1 MTDSEILDLFHNGPS
16 RERAFKLLVEKYQQ
30 KVYWHIRRMVI
41 EHENANDVMQN
52 TFIKI
57 WRGLENFRSDSQLFT
72 WMYRIATNE
81 CLNYLSQQ
89 KRHETVPFDS
99 GTDDE
104 GDEGLSPQHYVRA
117 DSEHID
123 PDRLLEKLKLAI
135 ESLPDKQKL
144 VFNMRYYDEMP
155 YEQISEILNTSVG
168 ALKASYF
175 HAARK
180 IEKFLLSSD

>member
-1 MTDSEILDLFHNGPS
+1 MTDSEILDLFHNGSS
-16 RERAFKLLVEKYQQ
+16 REGAFKILVEKYQQ
-30 KVYWHIRRMVI
+30 KIYWHIRRMVI

-57 WRGLENFRSDSQLFT
+57 WKGLENFRSDSQLFT

-81 CLNYLSQQ
+81 CLNHLSQQ
-89 KRHETVPFDS
+89 KKFNTVSFDS
-99 GTDDE
+99 PESEDE
-104 GDEGLSPQHYVRA
+104 NTVSPASYIKA
-117 DSEHID
+117 DSDNVD
-123 PDRLLEKLKLAI
+123 PERLLEKLKNAI
-135 ESLPDKQKL
+135 ESLPEKQKL

-175 HAARK
+175 HAAKK
-180 IEKFLLSSD
+180 IEKYLLSTD

>member
-1 MTDSEILDLFHNGPS
+1 MTDSEILYLFHHGSS
-16 RERAFKLLVEKYQQ
+16 RERAFRILIEKYQQ
-30 KVYWHIRRMVI
+30 KIYWHIRRMVV

-57 WRGLENFRSDSQLFT
+57 WKGLENFRSDSQLFT

-81 CLNYLSQQ
+81 CLNFLSQQ
-89 KRHETVPFDS
+89 KKHDVISFD
-99 GTDDE
+99 GVGPGGEDE
-104 GDEGLSPQHYVRA
+104 NLSPSSYIKA
-117 DSEHID
+117 ESEPID
-123 PDRLLEKLKLAI
+123 PEELLVRLQKAI
-135 ESLPDKQKL
+135 EMLPEKQKL

-175 HAARK
+175 HAAQK
-180 IEKFLLSSD
+180 IEKYLLSDH

>member
-1 MTDSEILDLFHNGPS
+1 M
-16 RERAFKLLVEKYQQ
+16 VEKYQQ
-30 KVYWHIRRMVI
+30 KIYWHIRRMVI

-57 WRGLENFRSDSQLFT
+57 WRGLDNFRADSQLFT

-89 KRHETVPFDS
+89 KKHDRVSFD
-99 GTDDE
+99 GTDNDE
-104 GDEGLSPQHYVRA
+104 DDNFSPSGYVKA

-123 PDRLLEKLKLAI
+123 PERLLEKLKAAI
-135 ESLPDKQKL
+135 ELLPEKQRL
-144 VFNMRYYDEMP
+144 VFNMRYYDELP

-175 HAARK
+175 HAAKK
-180 IEKFLLSSD
+180 IEKYLLSVD

>member
-1 MTDSEILDLFHNGPS
+1 MTDSEILDLFHHGSS
-16 RERAFKLLVEKYQQ
+16 RERAFRLLVEKYQQ
-30 KVYWHIRRMVI
+30 KIYWHIRRMVT

-57 WRGLENFRSDSQLFT
+57 WKGLENFRSDSQLFT

-89 KRHETVPFDS
+89 KKHDTVSFD
-99 GTDDE
+99 GTDHDSDDE
-104 GDEGLSPQHYVRA
+104 SLSPAGYIRA
-117 DSEHID
+117 DSAPID
-123 PDRLLEKLKLAI
+123 PEKLLEKLRKGI
-135 ESLPDKQKL
+135 ELLPDKQKL

-175 HAARK
+175 HAAQK
-180 IEKFLLSSD
+180 IEKYLLSGD

>member
-1 MTDSEILDLFHNGPS
+1 MTDSEILDLFHHGSS

-30 KVYWHIRRMVI
+30 KIYWHIRRMVV

-52 TFIKI
+52 TFVKI

-89 KRHETVPFDS
+89 KKHDTVSFEGSDHDNE
-99 GTDDE
+99 DDN
-104 GDEGLSPQHYVRA
+104 LSPASYIKA
-117 DSEHID
+117 ESEPID
-123 PDRLLEKLKLAI
+123 PERLLAKLQKAI
-135 ESLPDKQKL
+135 EALPERQRL

-175 HAARK
+175 HAAQK
-180 IEKFLLSSD
+180 IEKYLLAGD